1 MIEKKLTL
9 SKKKIHTELKCPYC
23 NVGSLLLNKENLMSK
38 QYQSN
43 INEIHELMEEVNVGY
58 CPIPQKFIAVGV
70 FTCTNEACQEHVS
83 FRGERLIEEFMRCNP
98 KSEEDEI
105 KEFET
110 LTIETLHPMVHLIPV
125 HEEYPIEVRE
135 LLIESFNLY
144 LEYPSSCA
152 NKLRILV
159 EKILDNLKIKSKNKK
174 GERLTTGIRINILK
188 NTKAKEANYLKALK
202 WVGNEGSHDTVIK
215 QDDLPKIYEI
225 LNKVLDLLYLKS
237 DEKLDNSVNMIN
249 HNKGLHK

>member
-43 INEIHELMEEVNVGY
+43 INEIHELMEEVSCGY

-70 FTCTNEACQEHVS
+70 FRCTNEACQEHVS
-83 FRGERLIEEFMRCNP
+83 FRGERLVEEYMR
-98 KSEEDEI
+98 EDEI

-110 LTIETLHPMVHLIPV
+110 LTINTLYPMVHLIPV
-125 HEEYPIEVRE
+125 HKEYPIEVRE

-159 EKILDNLKIKSKNKK
+159 EKILDNLKIPSKSKK
-174 GERLTTGIRINILK
+174 GNRLTTHQRVIFLK
-188 NTKAKEANYLKALK
+188 KTEHKEADYLMSLK
-202 WVGNEGSHDTVIK
+202 WVGNQASHDTVIK

-249 HNKGLHK
+249 ANKGLHK